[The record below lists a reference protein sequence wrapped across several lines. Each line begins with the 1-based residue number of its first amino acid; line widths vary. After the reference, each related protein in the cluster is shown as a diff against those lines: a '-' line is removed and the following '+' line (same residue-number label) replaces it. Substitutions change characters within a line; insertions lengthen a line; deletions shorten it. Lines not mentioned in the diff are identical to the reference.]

1 MIINELY
8 PSDPNFSATTAEVTV
23 PFNDL
28 ALTDGSIDPVHA
40 YYMGAITGDAAR
52 LYTGKSI
59 TLSGSSLTSDK
70 FTISDGGGS
79 VNWGIMHSP
88 PNSAHE
94 NIIYYNGSQWYST
107 TTSYRLINK
116 LNAFSCRVPGGL
128 SLRFAVKPKQTVTL
142 NGRSVVYCIY
152 RMLIDSVNISMTAKE
167 FTDFIENGSTIAIQ
181 TGISIKWED
190 AIDDRYWEVDY
201 NGTTYLVALISCT
214 IGNWYSY
221 YSPDTNVYPKPF
233 VSIRVGDDLIIQP
246 DCETGYQYNAST
258 EIWVN
263 DDWDDFKLKSFFY
276 NDYTHNISSNYL
288 PGDTNII
295 FPVVG
300 DIPLDIMDWDSR
312 QGNYIPY
319 VFNDDITCF
328 VNYSTYT
335 TIDGVRY
342 YKYNLY
348 AVLSP
353 IDIYKALFCA
363 FWRDSASGSTTAIAL
378 YVAGDLV
385 TIYDA
390 ANNPTKKEEFTTYAA
405 IENKLRIW
413 QKYGHDI
420 TENDY
425 DPDNPPT
432 PTPPHP
438 DPDPPTDEENG
449 GDDILP
455 PDTLGVGATMGFVTQ
470 YCLNASQIS
479 ELGAL
484 LWTSF
489 TDPDYWKNFMFSLA
503 LDTGSFN
510 TSALLDYFV
519 SLRVYPFPLL
529 NVPSYSSWGQDMY
542 VGTGVV
548 PLHFTTALHY
558 INTFAD
564 WVDAGSCSI
573 PFTFGDFRD
582 YNQEITLYL
591 PFCGTV
597 QLEPADVLGG
607 TISAKYA
614 VDFSSGACT
623 AVVMIETWDGHK
635 YPIAIL
641 PGQIGADV
649 PLTATTAGQVAARL
663 GSDVLNV
670 AGILLDGAKGAA
682 GAVAPMVAGAVTE
695 NPAMIAT
702 GAAQMAGNNVATV
715 AGVAGQALNMAT
727 RPGIGAPM
735 LSGGRGFSSFGCPQ
749 KCYVQIR
756 RPFYD
761 EPANYESTEG
771 HPAAEQVLVSSCQGL
786 ARFVN
791 PNVSSIEAMEEE
803 KEEIRRRLAAGV
815 II

>member
-1 MIINELY
+1 MIIQDLLPTDTTKPCDGGTCEFSNVFYYINTMGTKYPAYCLGYISKDNLPLTMRANKCTFEDGIATFTDNTADANFPCGYIAENEYYSYLDGSLQQNNTN
-8 PSDPNFSATTAEVTV
+8 PPNFGDYYWYLGRFINQMYPEYVGMARGATVYATFIMYSPGTDDYDGTVYDTLGFSTAANLWSFLKYPDTTFTKTFGSTYGSFDFCARDFE
-23 PFNDL
+23 NN
-28 ALTDGSIDPVHA
+28 TDN
-40 YYMGAITGDAAR
+40 Y
-52 LYTGKSI
+52 
-59 TLSGSSLTSDK
+59 
-70 FTISDGGGS
+70 F
-79 VNWGIMHSP
+79 
-88 PNSAHE
+88 E
-94 NIIYYNGSQWYST
+94 T
-107 TTSYRLINK
+107 TTGYHVRAFITQISFGVMYR
-116 LNAFSCRVPGGL
+116 
-128 SLRFAVKPKQTVTL
+128 
-142 NGRSVVYCIY
+142 Y
-152 RMLIDSVNISMTAKE
+152 
-167 FTDFIENGSTIAIQ
+167 
-181 TGISIKWED
+181 
-190 AIDDRYWEVDY
+190 Y
-201 NGTTYLVALISCT
+201 NGTTYDIALPFFANVSFKESIKYSSSLDVSSIIVTNTANPNYNQYDSGFAVYENGAINYSHFYGCGVMPSGATGT
-214 IGNWYSY
+214 INVDGFIANHGVPWVYDGDILAHYRSGKIYFKCIRRPSEIMRQYSL
-221 YSPDTNVYPKPF
+221 F
-233 VSIRVGDDLIIQP
+233 MRVLPNGGYN
-246 DCETGYQYNAST
+246 TGYSLGIYATDVTS
-258 EIWVN
+258 N
-263 DDWDDFKLKSFFY
+263 DEFLAQLKTGDIRDPDFKNGLRPWQYEDFQSDEF
-276 NDYTHNISSNYL
+276 D
-288 PGDTNII
+288 PD
-295 FPVVG
+295 
-300 DIPLDIMDWDSR
+300 DIP
-312 QGNYIPY
+312 PY
-319 VFNDDITCF
+319 Q
-328 VNYSTYT
+328 
-335 TIDGVRY
+335 
-342 YKYNLY
+342 
-348 AVLSP
+348 
-353 IDIYKALFCA
+353 
-363 FWRDSASGSTTAIAL
+363 
-378 YVAGDLV
+378 
-385 TIYDA
+385 
-390 ANNPTKKEEFTTYAA
+390 PT
-405 IENKLRIW
+405 
-413 QKYGHDI
+413 
-420 TENDY
+420 
-425 DPDNPPT
+425 PPT
-432 PTPPHP
+432 PPRPE
-438 DPDPPTDEENG
+438 PDPPTDEENG

-455 PDTLGVGATMGFVTQ
+455 PSTLGVGATMGFVTQ

-489 TDPDYWKNFMFSLA
+489 TDPDYWKNYMFSLA

-529 NVPSYSSWGQDMY
+529 NVPSYAAWGQDMY

-548 PLHFTTALHY
+548 PLHFTTSLHC

-623 AVVMIETWDGHK
+623 AVVMIETWDGHN

-682 GAVAPMVAGAVTE
+682 GAVAPMVAGAATE

-702 GAAQMAGNNVATV
+702 GAAQMAGNNVNTV
-715 AGVAGQALNMAT
+715 AGLAGQALNMAT

-761 EPANYESTEG
+761 EPTNYESTEG
-771 HPAAEQVLVSSCQGL
+771 HPAAEQVIVSSCLGL

-791 PNVSSIEAMEEE
+791 PNVASIEAMEEE
-803 KEEIRRRLAAGV
+803 KEEIRRRLATGV

>member
-1 MIINELY
+1 MISTSLY
-8 PSDPNFSATTAEVTV
+8 PDSGTPYVSPSGNNIVSLTFNQLTGYPAIDTSSYYLGWISSDDLPVFSRQCDVEDMGDGVFRFFDTTDTDNFPVGYIVTSSYDDSAATFLENDEIPKNSGGTYSTLYNNFRFINQLYPIDSAFRFTSNILLGFHAFVQGESGVVRTTLSDIKHNGAVITTIAEVLKLLKYPDYEITATV
-23 PFNDL
+23 GNYGTITFTSADWENGFPDILTTSTSASVRLFFISFSFIGDYYIKNASSGVTSVSIKPFVRATAGGNSYHKTL
-28 ALTDGSIDPVHA
+28 FCP
-40 YYMGAITGDAAR
+40 
-52 LYTGKSI
+52 
-59 TLSGSSLTSDK
+59 TLSGS
-70 FTISDGGGS
+70 IN
-79 VNWGIMHSP
+79 V
-88 PNSAHE
+88 AR
-94 NIIYYNGSQWYST
+94 
-107 TTSYRLINK
+107 YRSGT
-116 LNAFSCRVPGGL
+116 F
-128 SLRFAVKPKQTVTL
+128 
-142 NGRSVVYCIY
+142 
-152 RMLIDSVNISMTAKE
+152 
-167 FTDFIENGSTIAIQ
+167 
-181 TGISIKWED
+181 
-190 AIDDRYWEVDY
+190 YW
-201 NGTTYLVALISCT
+201 
-214 IGNWYSY
+214 
-221 YSPDTNVYPKPF
+221 
-233 VSIRVGDDLIIQP
+233 
-246 DCETGYQYNAST
+246 
-258 EIWVN
+258 
-263 DDWDDFKLKSFFY
+263 
-276 NDYTHNISSNYL
+276 
-288 PGDTNII
+288 
-295 FPVVG
+295 
-300 DIPLDIMDWDSR
+300 M
-312 QGNYIPY
+312 
-319 VFNDDITCF
+319 
-328 VNYSTYT
+328 NYSTGGSFKKISSGLSGTVDASAVNSTTGYT
-335 TIDGVRY
+335 FDGNVLAYYDNPNVYFCPILTLSDLRKSFAMQFRIDSRPATLSYVDGVTFATNVNSSEKFTTT
-342 YKYNLY
+342 YK
-348 AVLSP
+348 
-353 IDIYKALFCA
+353 
-363 FWRDSASGSTTAIAL
+363 T
-378 YVAGDLV
+378 GDLED
-385 TIYDA
+385 TAYKNTLRLWQYEDFQE
-390 ANNPTKKEEFTTYAA
+390 NEFTEDEVPPYTPGPGPSPRPEPEPPGED
-405 IENKLRIW
+405 ENS
-413 QKYGHDI
+413 
-420 TENDY
+420 
-425 DPDNPPT
+425 
-432 PTPPHP
+432 
-438 DPDPPTDEENG
+438 

-455 PDTLGVGATMGFVTQ
+455 PATLGVGATMGFVTQ
-470 YCLNASQIS
+470 YCLNAAQIS

-489 TDPDYWKNFMFSLA
+489 TDPDYWKNYMFSLA

-529 NVPSYSSWGQDMY
+529 NVPSYTSWGQDMY

-614 VDFSSGACT
+614 VDFSSGSCT

-695 NPAMIAT
+695 NPAMVAT
-702 GAAQMAGNNVATV
+702 GAAQMAGNNVSTV
-715 AGVAGQALNMAT
+715 AGLAGQALNMAT

-761 EPANYESTEG
+761 APTNYESTEG
-771 HPAAEQVLVSSCQGL
+771 HPAAEQVLVSLCQGL

-791 PNVSSIEAMEEE
+791 PNVASIEAMEEE
-803 KEEIRRRLAAGV
+803 KEEIRRRLATGV
-815 II
+815 IV